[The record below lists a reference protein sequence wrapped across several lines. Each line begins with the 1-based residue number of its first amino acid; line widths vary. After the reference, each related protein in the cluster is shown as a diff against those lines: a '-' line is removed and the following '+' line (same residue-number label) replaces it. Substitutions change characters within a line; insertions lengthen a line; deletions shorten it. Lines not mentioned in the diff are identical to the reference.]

1 MAYEP
6 PKQSTIGQIFDAL
19 LMMVLVI
26 VTLYVPLLLKL
37 AGGGIITKELD
48 ASSWQTL
55 GQNAVMSQQWEK
67 LGFTPATAAP
77 IIGARFDYVVN
88 WGTLALS
95 FAVIIAYF
103 VVLIKIS
110 DKEYKDVIAERFGP
124 APKTANK
131 L

>member
-6 PKQSTIGQIFDAL
+6 PKQSTAGQIFDAL
-19 LMMVLVI
+19 LMMALVI
-26 VTLYVPLLLKL
+26 VTLYAPLLLKL
-37 AGGGIITKELD
+37 AGGGTTTQELD
-48 ASSWQTL
+48 ASSWRTL

-77 IIGARFDYVVN
+77 IIAVRFDYVIN

-110 DKEYKDVIAERFGP
+110 DRQYKDVIAEHFGP
-124 APKTANK
+124 AQKINK
-131 L
+131 I

>member
-6 PKQSTIGQIFDAL
+6 PKQSTVGQIFDAL
-19 LMMVLVI
+19 LMMALVVI
-26 VTLYVPLLLKL
+26 TLYLPLLLKL
-37 AGGGIITKELD
+37 AGGGATTHDPD

-55 GQNAVMSQQWEK
+55 GQNAVMSGQWEK

-77 IIGARFDYVVN
+77 IIGARFDYVIN
-88 WGTLALS
+88 WGTLGLS

-110 DKEYKDVIAERFGP
+110 DRQYKDVIAEHFGP
-124 APKTANK
+124 GRNRNK
-131 L
+131 V